1 MEVGVDIPNATV
13 MLIEHADRFGL
24 SQLYQLRGRVGRGSA
39 QSYCLLM
46 TESRSDTAW
55 ERLRVLEQ
63 SQDGFFI
70 AEMDLRLRG
79 PGQVLGTR
87 QSGLPD
93 FALANLLLDQQVLEI
108 ARQAAA
114 TLIATDATLNQW
126 PALKQS
132 LNDRYTKLMGG
143 LILT

>member
-1 MEVGVDIPNATV
+1 
-13 MLIEHADRFGL
+13 
-24 SQLYQLRGRVGRGSA
+24 
-39 QSYCLLM
+39 M
-46 TESRSDTAW
+46 TDSRSDTAW

-93 FALANLLLDQQVLEI
+93 FALANLVLDQQVLEI

-114 TLIATDATLNQW
+114 MLVGTDVTLNQW

-132 LNDRYTKLMGG
+132 LNDRYEKLMGG